1 MRLFFSGVWGVVR
14 REIGIM
20 RTDSN
25 IVMVLLVGPLIYTIL
40 FGLVYENY
48 RVYRIPVVVVDED
61 RSPSSRAIIR
71 NLEASESIA
80 VTAVTA
86 VRDDLPGEFMREEC
100 WSAVVIPE
108 DFERSLKRGD
118 PAQLLMLTN
127 ASNIVIGNYAQRGVQ
142 GVLAQ
147 AAGGVAIDRMMR
159 SGASQG
165 AAVATEA
172 PVVMQTRVLFNPA
185 SNYANFV
192 MPLLLIILI
201 HQVVILGSA
210 MSWAREFEP
219 GSGYEI
225 GSLAGAPHFIGKS
238 IPYMIMGLFWLAVGI
253 VGTHSWLSIPFKG
266 AIPGI
271 LLLALLSGVCLVATG
286 ALLGMVIRSKV
297 GVVQIVFF
305 TSMPLLLVSG
315 GSWPLSAMPHLLRWF
330 SLLLPSTH
338 MMEIYRR
345 MALEGAGIDV
355 LWPSYAWLSVL
366 AAGLLLLRR
375 VVGARQRSGTPAGGV

>member
-1 MRLFFSGVWGVVR
+1 
-14 REIGIM
+14 M

-25 IVMVLLVGPLIYTIL
+25 IIMVLLVGPLIYTIL

-61 RSPSSRAIIR
+61 RSASSRTLIR

-80 VTAVTA
+80 VTEVTA
-86 VRDDLPGEFMREEC
+86 VRDDLPGKFMREEC
-100 WSAVVIPE
+100 WGAVVIPE
-108 DFERSLKRGD
+108 DFERSLKRSD

-142 GVLAQ
+142 GVLAGV
-147 AAGGVAIDRMMR
+147 AGGVAIDRMMR
-159 SGASQG
+159 AGASQG
-165 AAVATEA
+165 AAAATVA

-192 MPLLLIILI
+192 MPLLLIILV
-201 HQVVILGSA
+201 HQIVILGSA

-219 GSGYEI
+219 GSGYDI
-225 GSLAGAPHFIGKS
+225 GSFAGTSHFVGKS
-238 IPYMIMGLFWLAVGI
+238 IPYMIMSLFWLAVGI
-253 VGTHSWLSIPFKG
+253 AGTHSWLSIPFEG
-266 AIPGI
+266 AVPDI
-271 LLLALLSGVCLVATG
+271 LLLGLLSGVCLVTTG

-315 GSWPLSAMPHLLRWF
+315 GSWPLPAMPYPLRWL

-345 MALEGAGIDV
+345 MALEGAGFGV
-355 LWPSYAWLSVL
+355 LWPSYVWLSLL